1 MSYVE
6 QEEAETKS
14 SHRVMITKGL
24 GRTTNHH
31 TDVKLRP
38 RINRNNLWLKSFLL
52 HWKVLAFM
60 PSQKLINWGNKK
72 QLLAIINSK
81 FCLH

>member
-14 SHRVMITKGL
+14 SHKVMIAKGL

-60 PSQKLINWGNKK
+60 PSQKLINWGNIK
-72 QLLAIINSK
+72 QLLAIIN
-81 FCLH
+81 